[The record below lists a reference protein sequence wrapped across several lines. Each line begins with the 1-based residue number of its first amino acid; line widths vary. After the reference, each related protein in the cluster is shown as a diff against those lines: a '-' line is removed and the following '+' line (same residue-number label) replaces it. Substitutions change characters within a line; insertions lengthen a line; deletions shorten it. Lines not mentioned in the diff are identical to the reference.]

1 LNSFAERLSK
11 ATRGCDVAARYGGD
25 EFLVVLPECKTG
37 DVHCVLN
44 RLGGVEV
51 QIGGATTKISFS
63 AGWAD
68 YIPGES
74 PEDLLRRAD
83 EALYANK
90 RVSKG
95 QNMLSVIP
103 A

>member
-1 LNSFAERLSK
+1 MQYVLKRL
-11 ATRGCDVAARYGGD
+11 
-25 EFLVVLPECKTG
+25 E
-37 DVHCVLN
+37 
-44 RLGGVEV
+44 GV
-51 QIGGATTKISFS
+51 QTDIGGETLKISFS

-83 EALYANK
+83 QALYVNK
-90 RVSKG
+90 RMAKG
-95 QNMLSVIP
+95 QDKPTFVS